1 MCAPLKVQRVALL
14 IRNGTYSESLRDSRK
29 FVLMNLL
36 SNSTR
41 KAYTCRDF
49 TPAPKKSTF
58 VGHGTKTVVN
68 RGEETAVSVRVR
80 AKPDCL
86 SVPLVEQFVRLF

>member
-1 MCAPLKVQRVALL
+1 
-14 IRNGTYSESLRDSRK
+14 
-29 FVLMNLL
+29 MNLL

-68 RGEETAVSVRVR
+68 RGEETAV
-80 AKPDCL
+80 KWG
-86 SVPLVEQFVRLF
+86 